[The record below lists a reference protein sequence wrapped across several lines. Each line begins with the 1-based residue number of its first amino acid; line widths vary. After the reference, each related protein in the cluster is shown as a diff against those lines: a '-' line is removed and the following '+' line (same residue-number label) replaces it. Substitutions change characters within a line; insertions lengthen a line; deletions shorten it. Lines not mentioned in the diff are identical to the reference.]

1 MIHHRSIDYWGTNG
15 WTIGS
20 WKMVLICVLDLNLD
34 GDEPVMIR
42 INHSTSGDSWN
53 NISYRPI
60 YLQVHPRQTI
70 LDTIG
75 RQFNTHHTTIWPR
88 AMAADEDPLMVICGF
103 RFDGDA
109 DVDEDGDENDIDM
122 GHMKIS
128 LLIIICI
135 VNRKL

>member
-1 MIHHRSIDYWGTNG
+1 MEDG
-15 WTIGS
+15 
-20 WKMVLICVLDLNLD
+20 VDLRFGFYNLD

-53 NISYRPI
+53 NVSYRPI

-75 RQFNTHHTTIWPR
+75 RQFNTHHTKIWPR

-109 DVDEDGDENDIDM
+109 DVDIDGDVDEDYIDM
-122 GHMKIS
+122 GHIKIS
-128 LLIIICI
+128 LLIIIIWI